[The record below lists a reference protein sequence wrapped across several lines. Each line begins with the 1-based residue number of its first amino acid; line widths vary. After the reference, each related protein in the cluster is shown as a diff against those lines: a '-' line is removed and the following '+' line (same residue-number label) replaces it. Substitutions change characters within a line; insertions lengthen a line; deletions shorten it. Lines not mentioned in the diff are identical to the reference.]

1 MEGLVPPPVVD
12 GRFQLEDK
20 SNNAEGPN
28 SNVKRPALKAGG
40 CRVEGFVRVKKVQ
53 SLRCYFLYL
62 NNQLFP
68 IFYVFYLV
76 KVPDLVPEVPSPM
89 FLETETSKK
98 NRVHEDLL
106 PYQEGGVGRK

>member
-28 SNVKRPALKAGG
+28 SNVKRPAPKAGG

-53 SLRCYFLYL
+53 S
-62 NNQLFP
+62 
-68 IFYVFYLV
+68 V
-76 KVPDLVPEVPSPM
+76 
-89 FLETETSKK
+89 
-98 NRVHEDLL
+98 
-106 PYQEGGVGRK
+106 